1 MSKQTS
7 NETFYFAK
15 ALLYTKLARDYFE
28 YLIVETKATMDA
40 KRTLKNY
47 VGRYDFVYKDIM
59 FKIGNEY
66 FKKALTNDI
75 DNAPAIDSIANMYI
89 IMNDEDRIKLEE
101 FAENIIKN
109 YKNKEN
115 E

>member
-47 VGRYDFVYKDIM
+47 VGRYLPKGHAWATKAEWRFCA
-59 FKIGNEY
+59 IGV
-66 FKKALTNDI
+66 FDAAGD
-75 DNAPAIDSIANMYI
+75 
-89 IMNDEDRIKLEE
+89 
-101 FAENIIKN
+101 
-109 YKNKEN
+109 
-115 E
+115 